1 MNFIPKYL
9 FGIFSSRVL
18 AVFFFWIIC
27 IFIAAANLCFLYLT
41 PSIPQVGFSIAIIFL
56 PIMLLGV
63 MISNIY
69 NKRIDLWV
77 LFGIIFESLLLLYL
91 WSQMI

>member
-1 MNFIPKYL
+1 
-9 FGIFSSRVL
+9 
-18 AVFFFWIIC
+18 
-27 IFIAAANLCFLYLT
+27 
-41 PSIPQVGFSIAIIFL
+41 IFL